1 MEKLP
6 KQVYTRSGY
15 HAWATRHASQ
25 RTTAKARL
33 KLAALA
39 AHHRTRTTY
48 VAVRYR
54 KELASDGFSA
64 SLGTVKRIRRELGLS
79 CVQQKRR
86 FRVMTTDSQHT
97 LPVAPNLLE
106 QRFTA
111 LRPDEVWTT
120 DITSCRLKKAGY
132 TSRRSK
138 ICLPE
143 KSSDVL
149 SASG

>member
-1 MEKLP
+1 MLL
-6 KQVYTRSGY
+6 
-15 HAWATRHASQ
+15 
-25 RTTAKARL
+25 TAR
-33 KLAALA
+33 
-39 AHHRTRTTY
+39 R
-48 VAVRYR
+48 VYR

-111 LRPDEVWTT
+111 QRPDEVWTT
-120 DITSCRLKKAGY
+120 DITYVPTEEGWL
-132 TSRRSK
+132 
-138 ICLPE
+138 
-143 KSSDVL
+143 
-149 SASG
+149 